1 MSKSERITEMLA
13 IASRINDIVAEMKAR
28 KEQYL
33 AEQMPKAA

>member
-1 MSKSERITEMLA
+1 MTRSDHIQEMLT
-13 IASRINDIVAEMKAR
+13 IADRINQIVAEMKAR